1 MPAKINCIELP
12 SMTPGSHRQIKWL
25 RFGKA
30 GARPKVYM
38 QAAIH
43 ANEMPGTMAL
53 HHLMPQLLAAERKG
67 LIQGEIIVVPTVN
80 PIGQAQLVG
89 NSHAGRYNLL
99 SYENFNRN
107 WLDLSDAVGLRVGTR
122 LGDDGAANVKRIR
135 KAARE
140 LLAEMQPVNELQ
152 TLRVEI
158 MKLSVDSDYLLD
170 LHCDI
175 HAALHLFTSR
185 CDWPNGAIRE
195 LAADLGAKAS
205 LCNEPYAS
213 SLTFSGVHACL
224 WGRLRERYTQAVV
237 PQACMSVTVEMRSQS
252 DVSDALGRSDAG
264 NLYRWLVRRG
274 VIQGRAPSLRRLLSP
289 PMPMA
294 GMDVGYSQG
303 TGFLV
308 FHVKPGTRV
317 KKGQAI
323 CDVIDPANPH
333 GPQARSTYRS
343 QTNGVLFSCRL
354 NGYLS
359 WPGQVLYRIAGS
371 QPLPHRTS
379 ASGLDD

>member
-1 MPAKINCIELP
+1 MPAKTNSIQLP
-12 SMTPGSHRQIKWL
+12 SMTPGSHREIKWL

-30 GARPKVYM
+30 RARPKVYM

-43 ANEMPGTMAL
+43 ANEMPGSMAL
-53 HHLMPQLLAAERKG
+53 HHLMPQLLAAESRG

-89 NSHAGRYNLL
+89 NAHLGRYNLL

-107 WLDLSDAVGLRVGTR
+107 WLDLSEAVGQRVGR
-122 LGDDGAANVKRIR
+122 QLGADAQANVKRIR
-135 KAARE
+135 KAA
-140 LLAEMQPVNELQ
+140 LTVLAEMKPVNELQ

-158 MKLSVDSDYLLD
+158 MKLSVDADYMLD

-175 HAALHLFTSR
+175 HAALHLFTSE
-185 CDWPNGAIRE
+185 CDWPNGAVRE
-195 LAADLGAKAS
+195 LAADLGSKANLYNEGYAK
-205 LCNEPYAS
+205 
-213 SLTFSGVHACL
+213 SLTVSGVHAGL
-224 WGRLRERYTQAVV
+224 WGRLRERFTQAAI
-237 PQACMSVTVEMRSQS
+237 PQACMSVTVEMRSQF
-252 DVSDALGRSDAG
+252 DVSDALGRSDAA

-274 VIQGRAPSLRRLLSP
+274 VIKGAAQPLPRLLSP
-289 PMPMA
+289 AMPMS

-308 FHVKPGTRV
+308 FHEKPGTKV

-333 GPQARSTYRS
+333 GAAARTTYKS
-343 QTNGVLFSCRL
+343 QTDGVLFSCRL
-354 NGYLS
+354 DGYLS
-359 WPGQVLYRIAGS
+359 WPGQVMYRIAGAE
-371 QPLPHRTS
+371 PLPHRIN

>member
-1 MPAKINCIELP
+1 MPARINHIQLP
-12 SMTPGSHRQIKWL
+12 SMTPGSHRQIQWL

-53 HHLMPQLLAAERKG
+53 HHLMPQLLEAERKG

-89 NSHAGRYNLL
+89 NSHTGRYNLL

-107 WLDLSDAVGLRVGTR
+107 WLHLADAVAERVGKQ
-122 LGDDGAANVKRIR
+122 LGKDGQSNVKRIR
-135 KAARE
+135 KAA
-140 LLAEMQPVNELQ
+140 LQVLAEMKPVNELQ

-158 MKLSVDSDYLLD
+158 MKLSIDADYVLD

-175 HAALHLFTSR
+175 HAALHLFTSA
-185 CDWPNGAIRE
+185 CDWPNGAIAQ

-205 LCNEPYAS
+205 LCNEPYAT
-213 SLTFSGVHACL
+213 SLTFSGVHASL
-224 WGRLRERYTQAVV
+224 WGRLRDRFAPAAI
-237 PQACMSVTVEMRSQS
+237 PQACMAVTVEMRSQF
-252 DVSDALGRSDAG
+252 DVSDAMGRSDAK
-264 NLYRWLVRRG
+264 NLLRWLVRRDVVKG
-274 VIQGRAPSLRRLLSP
+274 QAEPLPRLLSP
-289 PMPMA
+289 SMPMS
-294 GMDVGYSQG
+294 GMDVGYSRA

-308 FHVKPGTRV
+308 FHVKPGSKV

-333 GPQARSTYRS
+333 GPLARTTYKS
-343 QTNGVLFSCRL
+343 QTDGVLFSCRL
-354 NGYLS
+354 DGYLS
-359 WPGQVLYRIAGS
+359 WPGQVIYRIAGAR
-371 QPLPHRTS
+371 PLPHRVGV
-379 ASGLDD
+379 SGLDD